1 MAAENGEDED
11 DEDGDAEHEVEVP
24 QSEANGSEEGHP
36 AQHDET
42 EPFEP
47 EAEEEI
53 VKGTEFKPMPKLMKQ
68 MLFQFDRGLGFQGF
82 SKFCD
87 EITDNLRTEISK
99 PSRQSFARTFTKTR
113 RKVPTI
119 IEFELARTCH
129 GGYIPDNAKKFV
141 KDLPWFQKWVDK
153 GFPVVDGRPQPKSK
167 DPSGTQKAP
176 KEKAEKTGEAAGK
189 SNCPSNLFLYRM
201 CSSGAI
207 PCRLSSYLE

>member
-1 MAAENGEDED
+1 MAAEDGED
-11 DEDGDAEHEVEVP
+11 EVEVP
-24 QSEANGSEEGHP
+24 QSEANGSEGGPP
-36 AQHDET
+36 AQHDEP

-47 EAEEEI
+47 EAEE
-53 VKGTEFKPMPKLMKQ
+53 VGKGTEFKRMPKLMKQ

-129 GGYIPDNAKKFV
+129 GG
-141 KDLPWFQKWVDK
+141 
-153 GFPVVDGRPQPKSK
+153 
-167 DPSGTQKAP
+167 
-176 KEKAEKTGEAAGK
+176 
-189 SNCPSNLFLYRM
+189 
-201 CSSGAI
+201 
-207 PCRLSSYLE
+207 